1 MGFAVTGLRGG
12 VGRRTSTARSSGFW
26 QSLIAGGQMDPL
38 GRRLP
43 TSSPRTLTLVV
54 NNRCNLACRHCYLQ
68 VDKLA
73 DAELS
78 LAEWDL
84 VAKRMAS
91 AIETDAV
98 SVTGKEVFLGEK
110 GISILETLSTAFHAV
125 PSAPRLGLISNGT
138 LAHRWLDRI
147 LPLELDYFDISI
159 DGDEPEHDANRGR
172 GAFAAMVRNL
182 PQLKERFGDRLF
194 ANLTLQKQ
202 NLPAVERAFRKLSA
216 LGFSTIGIGFYQPQ
230 PYTDPALA
238 LAAEDFERFFSTLRA
253 LAKVSFELPLTLLM
267 ELDLTNF
274 RAQQAFLRSGWF
286 DPAAVFEDS
295 RGDLIQELRFLNG
308 LTCQFRLDFWPS
320 LISRS
325 ARLTPEG
332 LYLTAEDTLNTRLYP
347 MATLG
352 SIREFGGD
360 ILALHQAACHH
371 PRLQAVWANYVKREW
386 PLLRVSLLE
395 SGAIDETAPS
405 ASVQPEEFQPVFTR

>member
-12 VGRRTSTARSSGFW
+12 VGRRTNVVRSNDFW
-26 QSLIAGGQMDPL
+26 HSLISGEHMDPL

-78 LAEWDL
+78 LEEWGR
-84 VAKRMAS
+84 VARRMAS
-91 AIETDAV
+91 AAETDAV
-98 SVTGKEVFLGEK
+98 SVTGKEVFLGER
-110 GISILETLSTAFHAV
+110 GISILETISSAFHAV
-125 PSAPRLGLISNGT
+125 ASAPRLGLISNGT

-159 DGDEPEHDANRGR
+159 DGDEPEHDANRGQ
-172 GAFAAMVRNL
+172 GAFAAMARNL
-182 PQLKERFGDRLF
+182 PPLKERFGERLF
-194 ANLTLQKQ
+194 ANLTLQKR
-202 NLPAVERAFRKLSA
+202 NLSALDRAFRKFSG
-216 LGFSTIGIGFYQPQ
+216 LGFSTIGLGFYQPQ
-230 PYTDPALA
+230 PYTDPALT
-238 LAAEDFERFFSTLRA
+238 LAAEDFERFFSTLQA
-253 LAKVSFELPLTLLM
+253 LATAPLDRPLTLLM
-267 ELDLTNF
+267 ELDLTNLQ
-274 RAQQAFLRSGWF
+274 AQQAFLRSGWF

-295 RGDLIQELRFLNG
+295 RRDLVQELRFPNG

-320 LISRS
+320 LVSRS

-347 MATLG
+347 LASLG
-352 SIREFGGD
+352 TIRDFSGD
-360 ILALHQAACHH
+360 ILALHQAASHH
-371 PRLQAVWANYVKREW
+371 PRLEAVWANYVKREW
-386 PLLRVSLLE
+386 PLLRLSLLE
-395 SGAIDETAPS
+395 SGAIDES
-405 ASVQPEEFQPVFTR
+405 VQSVSVQPENTQITLTR

>member
-12 VGRRTSTARSSGFW
+12 VGRRTNIVRPNDFW
-26 QSLIAGGQMDPL
+26 HSLIDGEQMDPL

-43 TSSPRTLTLVV
+43 TNSPRTLTLVV

-73 DAELS
+73 DTELS
-78 LAEWDL
+78 LEEWGL
-84 VAKRMAS
+84 VAHRMAS
-91 AIETDAV
+91 AVETDAV
-98 SVTGKEVFLGEK
+98 SVIGKEVFLGEK
-110 GISILETLSTAFHAV
+110 GISILETLSSAFHAV
-125 PSAPRLGLISNGT
+125 ASAPRLGLISNGT

-147 LPLELDYFDISI
+147 LPLQLDYFDISI
-159 DGDEPEHDANRGR
+159 DGDQPEHDANRGR
-172 GAFAAMVRNL
+172 GAFAAMARNL
-182 PQLKERFGDRLF
+182 PPLKERFGDRLF
-194 ANLTLQKQ
+194 ANLTLQKR
-202 NLPAVERAFRKLSA
+202 NLPALDRAFRKLSA

-238 LAAEDFERFFSTLRA
+238 LAAQDFERFFSTLRA
-253 LAKVSFELPLTLLM
+253 LATAPLDRPLTLLM
-267 ELDLTNF
+267 ELDLTNLQ
-274 RAQQAFLRSGWF
+274 AQQAFLRSGWF

-295 RGDLIQELRFLNG
+295 RRDLIQELRFPNG

-347 MATLG
+347 LATLG

-360 ILALHQAACHH
+360 ILALHQAACQH
-371 PRLQAVWANYVKREW
+371 PRLQAVWTNYVKREW
-386 PLLRVSLLE
+386 PLLRVALLE
-395 SGAIDETAPS
+395 SGAIDETAPT
-405 ASVQPEEFQPVFTR
+405 ASPQPETSQTLFTK